1 MELFYAK
8 RKGKKVVIV
17 SEIKCLSPWI
27 VAHADMIVKRL
38 GELEE
43 ALKHL
48 RQKLENIYQL
58 KPSKATIEVIFL
70 NEKHRVIKKN
80 FETNMWIDGIKL
92 PLNYMMQETIANIM
106 FGFSKTL
113 KGPDGK
119 LEKIE
124 LKIRRLPKP
133 EEVDAHTYP

>member
-1 MELFYAK
+1 
-8 RKGKKVVIV
+8 
-17 SEIKCLSPWI
+17 
-27 VAHADMIVKRL
+27 
-38 GELEE
+38 
-43 ALKHL
+43 
-48 RQKLENIYQL
+48 
-58 KPSKATIEVIFL
+58 L
-70 NEKHRVIKKN
+70 NERHRVIKKN

-113 KGPDGK
+113 KGTDGK

-124 LKIRRLPKP
+124 IKIRRLPKP